1 MALLRQSEA
10 ISDNRWQNLENN
22 SDLINLKH
30 IVFVI
35 NVFLFP
41 PRRKVGAKVLCDETK
56 ESFAAPWLSFLLMRE
71 SWPLCHKA
79 HRHHHVKI
87 IIIVNATL
95 FMWTMFECY
104 NGKILPWHCRNISF
118 CHCHKQQRVLKNQ
131 KTKKDIFTFSVAPS
145 QLPSIDRGLLECIRR
160 SSVVVAGC
168 YWKQKEKLV

>member
-1 MALLRQSEA
+1 MVLRDASESKN
-10 ISDNRWQNLENN
+10 ILFLS
-22 SDLINLKH
+22 SIN
-30 IVFVI
+30 
-35 NVFLFP
+35 FLFP

-56 ESFAAPWLSFLLMRE
+56 ESFAAPWLAFLLMRE

-95 FMWTMFECY
+95 LTYVNNVW
-104 NGKILPWHCRNISF
+104 ILQWQDSTLALQKYFILSLP
-118 CHCHKQQRVLKNQ
+118 QRVFKNQ

-145 QLPSIDRGLLECIRR
+145 QLPSINRGLLECIRR